1 MMKIA
6 CSSCRKTLRVSE
18 DLAGQRIQ
26 CPACGVPVSVPV
38 RDDQAETL
46 EPPTGTDEK
55 QPHMIGAPAIPVGVV
70 AESDTK
76 TCPMCGATI
85 KAVARKCRF
94 CGELLAGG
102 GGPDGRSGGGVWR
115 DGNRLV
121 MTKDAQLPFVCVK
134 TNRPADAWLLRKL
147 YWHNAWIYLLILIS
161 IWVYVIVA
169 LIVRQSATINV
180 GLCREQIMRRRWTIA
195 GAWLAVVGGVV
206 MIFVGFANS
215 QPGNGAWLVVSLAG
229 LILLLVGAIAGATLA
244 RIVAPTR
251 ITKQYV
257 WMKGIHPEFLT
268 SLPDFPGEG

>member
-1 MMKIA
+1 M
-6 CSSCRKTLRVSE
+6 TV
-18 DLAGQRIQ
+18 
-26 CPACGVPVSVPV
+26 PAL
-38 RDDQAETL
+38 DDEIETL
-46 EPPTGTDEK
+46 EPWNGSDEQ
-55 QPHMIGAPAIPVGVV
+55 QPGMVDARGIPVAG
-70 AESDTK
+70 AAASDTK

-94 CGELLAGG
+94 CGESLAGG
-102 GGPDGRSGGGVWR
+102 SGPDARPGHGVWR

-161 IWVYVIVA
+161 IWAYVIVA
-169 LIVRQSATINV
+169 LIVRQSAKINV
-180 GLCREQIMRRRWTIA
+180 GLCRDQIIRRRWTIA

-206 MIFVGFANS
+206 MIFVGVANS
-215 QPGNGAWLVVSLAG
+215 QPGNAAWVASVAG
-229 LILLLVGAIAGATLA
+229 LILVLAGAIAGATLA

-257 WMKGIHPEFLT
+257 WMKGIHPEFLA
-268 SLPDFPGEG
+268 SLPDFPGEA